1 MSNEL
6 QNVTTDGAV
15 AVANND
21 YKAIAVEW
29 LTSTGNLQKFTQ
41 QEQSQFIDMCQ
52 AFGLNPIKREI
63 YGIKYGQNFNL
74 IVGYETYIKRAERSG
89 KLAGWKAWVEGS
101 GNNLVAKIEIHRK
114 DWQFPFCHEVY
125 FEEYNQG
132 TAIWKSKPRTML
144 RKVVIAQGFRLAFS
158 EDLGGMPYTSDE
170 LPAEKLGNY
179 EVAENTKPLE
189 AKQPTEEEKAERQ
202 KRITEEFQSIFKATY
217 GDGTPVFSS
226 AEIQQFRNE
235 YKTKGGQAAL
245 EDARVELDVRL
256 QAYEAADQE

>member
-1 MSNEL
+1 MSNE
-6 QNVTTDGAV
+6 VTTTQNSTAI
-15 AVANND
+15 ANVED
-21 YKAIAVEW
+21 YKAIATEW
-29 LTSTGNLQKFTQ
+29 LTSTGNLQKFT
-41 QEQSQFIDMCQ
+41 ENEKAQFIDMCT

-170 LPAEKLGNY
+170 LPADKLGNY

-189 AKQPTEEEKAERQ
+189 IKQPTEEEKAERQ
-202 KRITEEFQSIFKATY
+202 KKITEEFQSIFKATY

-226 AEIQQFRNE
+226 AEIQQYRNE

>member
-1 MSNEL
+1 MSNEVSTT
-6 QNVTTDGAV
+6 QNSTAIAV
-15 AVANND
+15 ED
-21 YKAIAVEW
+21 YKAIATEW
-29 LTSTGNLQKFTQ
+29 LTSTGNLQKFT
-41 QEQSQFIDMCQ
+41 ENEKTQFIDMCT

-101 GNNLVAKIEIHRK
+101 GKNLVAKIEIHRK

-125 FEEYNQG
+125 FEEYNQE

-158 EDLGGMPYTSDE
+158 EDLAGMPYTSDE

-179 EVAENTKPLE
+179 EVAESTKPLE
-189 AKQPTEEEKAERQ
+189 KQSTEEEKAERQ
-202 KRITEEFQSIFKATY
+202 KKITEEFQSIFKATY

-226 AEIQQFRNE
+226 AEIQQYRNE